1 MLKSDEE
8 SERIA
13 EQFLAGEMD
22 CDKFLQ
28 VYVKSRTV
36 SKNIKRGQYSRAQD
50 SVFFPFNIHN
60 VLEIIIILTF
70 LNDCNFTKNMH
81 RLALF

>member
-1 MLKSDEE
+1 MKNCKYIRIFQENLKKASLKCDEE

-13 EQFLAGEMD
+13 EQFLAGDMD

-36 SKNIKRGQYSRAQD
+36 SLIMISPHT
-50 SVFFPFNIHN
+50 FF
-60 VLEIIIILTF
+60 
-70 LNDCNFTKNMH
+70 
-81 RLALF
+81 

>member
-1 MLKSDEE
+1 MKCDEE

-13 EQFLAGEMD
+13 EQFLAGDMD

-36 SKNIKRGQYSRAQD
+36 SFIIVAITITWLDIVKRMAHQWFSL
-50 SVFFPFNIHN
+50 V
-60 VLEIIIILTF
+60 
-70 LNDCNFTKNMH
+70 
-81 RLALF
+81 

>member
-1 MLKSDEE
+1 MIKFYKCLQIKNYFILSTKQNNYIFKDHLKNAALKCDEE

-13 EQFLAGEMD
+13 EQFLAGDMD

-36 SKNIKRGQYSRAQD
+36 SFYD
-50 SVFFPFNIHN
+50 
-60 VLEIIIILTF
+60 
-70 LNDCNFTKNMH
+70 
-81 RLALF
+81 

>member
-1 MLKSDEE
+1 LKNAALKCDEE

-13 EQFLAGEMD
+13 EQFLAGDMD

-36 SKNIKRGQYSRAQD
+36 SFMIKIFIIWIFNQLSRK
-50 SVFFPFNIHN
+50 IY
-60 VLEIIIILTF
+60 
-70 LNDCNFTKNMH
+70 
-81 RLALF
+81 

>member
-1 MLKSDEE
+1 LKCDEE

-13 EQFLAGEMD
+13 EQFLNGDID

-36 SKNIKRGQYSRAQD
+36 SLNTKVFLIFSEDHLLILFLFNSGVLYKEGKRR
-50 SVFFPFNIHN
+50 
-60 VLEIIIILTF
+60 
-70 LNDCNFTKNMH
+70 
-81 RLALF
+81 